1 MAATQQMTAQQ
12 INLQARQLVLQNA
25 VEMTQ
30 NIYSQTINPTNT
42 PVVNIQPR
50 YAGLIKGFL
59 VEITATITNTAGSA
73 TVLSDFNAANLLSSI
88 NFVDLNNNTR
98 IQTTGWHINFLNTI
112 RQHGVFGA
120 AITLAALDTPIKYG
134 ANWNVVS
141 ATASIAASTTGTVVM
156 KYWIPLA
163 YSNDDLSG
171 SVYANVVNATMNLQL
186 TFNPTPSPATGDSTS
201 TVYVGNAATIT
212 SATINV
218 LQVYLDQIPQGQAG
232 PILPAIDLATIYEIK
247 NTTFTGMVAGNDF
260 PIQYANFRQFL
271 STFMVYVNAA
281 AGTRAAG
288 TDINYLALLSANSTY
303 IQKVDANYAAMRTR
317 NMIKTDLPLGTYYF
331 DFRRRPLST
340 IQYGNLQ
347 LVINPSTA
355 AAGAYALIGWEAFAF
370 VNNITQAGSL
380 SAS

>member
-1 MAATQQMTAQQ
+1 MAPSQMTAQQ
-12 INLQARQLVLQNA
+12 LNLASRQLVLQNA

-30 NIYSQTINPTNT
+30 NIYSNTINPTNT

-50 YAGLIKGFL
+50 YAGLIKHFI
-59 VEITATITNTAGSA
+59 VEITATITNTAGAS
-73 TVLSDFNAANLLSSI
+73 TLVSDFNAANLLSQI

-98 IQTTGWHINFLNTI
+98 IATTGWHIHFLNSI
-112 RQHGVFGA
+112 RRHRVYGA
-120 AITLAALDTPIKYG
+120 AALLAAMDTPIKYG
-134 ANWNVVS
+134 SNFAVIS
-141 ATASIAASTTGTVVM
+141 ATATVTASGTGTVVM
-156 KYWIPLA
+156 KYLIPLA
-163 YSNDDLSG
+163 YSDDDLSG
-171 SVYANVVNATMNLQL
+171 AIYANVVNATMNLQL
-186 TFNPTPSPATGDSTS
+186 VFNNNPSPASGDSTS
-201 TVYVGNAATIT
+201 TVYVGNSATIT

-232 PILPAIDLATIYEIK
+232 PILPAIDLATIYELK

-271 STFMVYVNAA
+271 STFLIYVNAA
-281 AGTRAAG
+281 AGTRTAG

-303 IQKVDANYAAMRTR
+303 IQKIDPIYAAMRTR
-317 NMIKTDLPLGTYYF
+317 NMIGTDLPNGCYYF

-355 AAGAYALIGWEAFAF
+355 SAGAYALVGWEAFAY